1 MTWEQLGQM
10 TPEQVREQGL
20 FPYKPLPFA
29 DHAEG
34 GMLFPEMT
42 LKLLPRLTRF
52 DLDFDLPEH
61 ILPEAAPALSD
72 DTTRPRRCGQGDAR
86 DDQQLL

>member
-1 MTWEQLGQM
+1 M
-10 TPEQVREQGL
+10 GL

-34 GMLFPEMT
+34 GMLFPDMT

-52 DLDFDLPEH
+52 DLDFDLPEY
-61 ILPEAAPALSD
+61 ILLW
-72 DTTRPRRCGQGDAR
+72 QGAR
-86 DDQQLL
+86 GG